1 MTQAKAAFLHIVRH
15 PVAIAALAVLG
26 AALVILAAVAGSM
39 WQPARTGAATAEA
52 SLETAAAELRER
64 RYRARLAADYATRL
78 TQVEALEA
86 KLRQV
91 KSEPEFMRD
100 IEALVA
106 GSGAAVTQ
114 FSSRSAEQS
123 AGAGTSYFEFYLS
136 GSYASL
142 RKFITALPD
151 LNEFVAVERIS
162 LERNGT
168 AVQAYLVLRR
178 HYKAE

>member
-15 PVAIAALAVLG
+15 PVALAALAALG
-26 AALVILAAVAGSM
+26 VALVILAAVAGSM
-39 WQPARTGAATAEA
+39 WEPARAGAAAAEA

-64 RYRARLAADYATRL
+64 RYRARIAADYATRL

-106 GSGAAVTQ
+106 GSGATVTQ

-123 AGAGTSYFEFYLS
+123 AGAGTSYFEFYLN

-162 LERNGT
+162 LERNGQ

>member
-1 MTQAKAAFLHIVRH
+1 MWEPARA
-15 PVAIAALAVLG
+15 G
-26 AALVILAAVAGSM
+26 AAA
-39 WQPARTGAATAEA
+39 AEA

-64 RYRARLAADYATRL
+64 RYRARIAADYATRL

-123 AGAGTSYFEFYLS
+123 ASAGTSYFEFYLN

-162 LERNGT
+162 LERNGHGGAGLPRAPAALQGRVT
-168 AVQAYLVLRR
+168 AIRSSASRR
-178 HYKAE
+178 PPQGERGPELSDFVALPASAR

>member
-1 MTQAKAAFLHIVRH
+1 
-15 PVAIAALAVLG
+15 
-26 AALVILAAVAGSM
+26 M
-39 WQPARTGAATAEA
+39 WQPARTGAAAAEA

-123 AGAGTSYFEFYLS
+123 AGAGTSYFEFYLN